1 MLSKVNRYREI
12 FTICAKYEIASWL
25 GKLNLDFAKD
35 IFDKKFGKDLTQF
48 TSAQRVRM
56 AITELGPT
64 FIKLGQILSTRP
76 DLISSELAEELQHLQ
91 SNVPS
96 DPPQIVK
103 QIIHDEFGQSVT
115 ELFATFDLKA
125 LASASIGQVHL
136 AQLKSGENVV
146 VKVQHANIEE
156 KIRLDLEILL
166 DLADLAERYVEES
179 RNYRPRDTCE
189 EFKRLLLRELD
200 FNREKRNL
208 EKFASN
214 FKDDTRI
221 YIPKAFG
228 DYCTSKVLTMEK
240 LDGIPLSQKDM
251 LVEQGYNVKELAE
264 VGADMFLRMIFVH
277 GFYHADPH
285 PGNLFAM
292 SNNRIGIIDCG
303 MVGLLTD
310 ELREDIEDMLM
321 CLVRNNGPK
330 LTNLIIRL
338 GSVPRDLNRA
348 QLQSDVKE
356 FSEYYGTMNLKDIN
370 LQKALEEMSDL
381 IRRHKIVLPAGVSLL
396 IKVLVMLEGTSH
408 NLSADFNLISI
419 IAPYRNQMIA
429 RRLSP
434 ARQKRIM
441 ENLMMDWE
449 RVAKTVPMGI
459 VDIVER
465 LQSGDVNVKFEHKRL
480 EDSVNRL
487 VMGLVISA
495 LFLGSSFLLALKSPP
510 LIHDISIT
518 GIVGYIIS
526 IAMGS
531 ALLFRI
537 YMDKYRI
544 K

>member
-115 ELFATFDLKA
+115 DLFATFDLKA

>member
-1 MLSKVNRYREI
+1 
-12 FTICAKYEIASWL
+12 
-25 GKLNLDFAKD
+25 
-35 IFDKKFGKDLTQF
+35 
-48 TSAQRVRM
+48 
-56 AITELGPT
+56 
-64 FIKLGQILSTRP
+64 
-76 DLISSELAEELQHLQ
+76 
-91 SNVPS
+91 
-96 DPPQIVK
+96 
-103 QIIHDEFGQSVT
+103 
-115 ELFATFDLKA
+115 
-125 LASASIGQVHL
+125 
-136 AQLKSGENVV
+136 
-146 VKVQHANIEE
+146 
-156 KIRLDLEILL
+156 
-166 DLADLAERYVEES
+166 
-179 RNYRPRDTCE
+179 
-189 EFKRLLLRELD
+189 
-200 FNREKRNL
+200 
-208 EKFASN
+208 
-214 FKDDTRI
+214 
-221 YIPKAFG
+221 
-228 DYCTSKVLTMEK
+228 
-240 LDGIPLSQKDM
+240 
-251 LVEQGYNVKELAE
+251 
-264 VGADMFLRMIFVH
+264 MFLRMIFVH

-449 RVAKTVPMGI
+449 RLAKTVPMGI

-510 LIHDISIT
+510 LIHEISVT

-526 IAMGS
+526 IVMGS

>member
-208 EKFASN
+208 EKFANN

-338 GSVPRDLNRA
+338 GSIPRDLNRA

-465 LQSGDVNVKFEHKRL
+465 LQSGDVNIKFEHKRL